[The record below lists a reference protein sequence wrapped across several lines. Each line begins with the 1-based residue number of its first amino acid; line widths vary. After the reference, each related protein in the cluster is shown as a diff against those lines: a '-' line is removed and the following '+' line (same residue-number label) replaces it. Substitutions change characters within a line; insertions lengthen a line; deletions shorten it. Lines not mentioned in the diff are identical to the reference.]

1 MNSLLAALLRAL
13 YPQRLQCHACG
24 APLTAAEG
32 LLCGGCA
39 DALRALAYKGGR
51 WETTVDET
59 LPVAASAYPYTAP
72 ADTLVKALKF
82 GSDRAAALPLAE
94 GMAAVYAHMPALRG
108 VDVCVAVPVHN
119 RRLRTRGYNQA
130 AVLAAAFAAVTG
142 VPVLEGALIRVQQQ
156 RSQIGRGRQ
165 GRTRNVQEAFAV
177 SSIGLQTLPGLRVL
191 LVDDVLTTG
200 ATAAACAALLRA
212 AGAEA
217 VLLLTACR
225 A

>member
-1 MNSLLAALLRAL
+1 MNSFMAALLRAL

-24 APLTAAEG
+24 APLMAEDG
-32 LLCGGCA
+32 LLCGACA
-39 DALRALAYKGGR
+39 SALRSLAYVSGR

-59 LPVAASAYPYTAP
+59 LPVAASAYPYAVP

-94 GMAAVYAHMPALRG
+94 GMAAVFAHMPALRA

-130 AVLAAAFAAVTG
+130 AVLAAAFATVTG
-142 VPVLEGALIRVQQQ
+142 VPVLEGALLRVRQQ

-165 GRTRNVQEAFAV
+165 GRSRNVQDAFAA
-177 SSIGLQTLPGLRVL
+177 SDIGLQTLPGLRVL
-191 LVDDVLTTG
+191 LIDDVLTTG
-200 ATAAACAALLRA
+200 ATAAACAGLLRD